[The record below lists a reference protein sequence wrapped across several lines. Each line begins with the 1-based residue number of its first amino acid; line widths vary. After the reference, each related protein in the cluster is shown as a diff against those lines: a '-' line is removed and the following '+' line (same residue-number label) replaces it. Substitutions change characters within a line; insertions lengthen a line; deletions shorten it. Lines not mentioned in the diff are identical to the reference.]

1 LQVCVD
7 RYTAFRN
14 YVLALKDSGA
24 ANVSLAAAATD
35 FTKQQKRYARA
46 AARGGGLGALAA
58 AAGPAATAA
67 AGSAGLGSGR
77 EQQPDGWVRELGA
90 VDNSY
95 AALIQQTKQRMQQK
109 REQQQEPEHKPQQ
122 AQQQQEQQV
131 PEKKPQAQ
139 GDEQHSQ
146 QQQQQ
151 NGYRQPLKPQQP
163 SQEQQ
168 QQQQPQQDVLDTDQ
182 QQELRNSSA
191 EQSRAVQAQAVCGVQ
206 RQGSGGQVAAVAA
219 GKQVMLQPCSK
230 VAELQQQTL
239 EQQQQTHAGV
249 AVVPESSEEF

>member
-24 ANVSLAAAATD
+24 ANVSLAAAAAD

-58 AAGPAATAA
+58 AAAPAAVTA
-67 AGSAGLGSGR
+67 AGSAGVGLNR
-77 EQQPDGWVRELGA
+77 EQQQADGWVRELGA

-109 REQQQEPEHKPQQ
+109 REQQQQQESEQKPQQ
-122 AQQQQEQQV
+122 E
-131 PEKKPQAQ
+131 Q
-139 GDEQHSQ
+139 GDEQHLQQ

-151 NGYRQPLKPQQP
+151 NGYREPLKPQQP

-168 QQQQPQQDVLDTDQ
+168 QQQQPDVLDTEQ
-182 QQELRNSSA
+182 QQERQNSGA
-191 EQSRAVQAQAVCGVQ
+191 EQNRAVQAQAVCGVQ
-206 RQGSGGQVAAVAA
+206 RQGSGGQAAVAAVAA

-230 VAELQQQTL
+230 VAELQQQVL
-239 EQQQQTHAGV
+239 EQQQTHAGV
-249 AVVPESSEEF
+249 VVVPESDEEF